1 MSLQMGLQQI
11 EHLERSILK
20 DKLKPYKDSSYSRK
34 WLKKARNRWLRRFK
48 KHIVPPLKYRKGWE
62 W

>member
-1 MSLQMGLQQI
+1 MSLQQGLQQI
-11 EHLERSILK
+11 EHLECPILK
-20 DKLKPYKDSSYSRK
+20 DKSKPYKDLSYSRK

-48 KHIVPPLKYRKGWE
+48 GIPPLKYRRGLE

>member
-11 EHLERSILK
+11 EHLEYSIFK
-20 DKLKPYKDSSYSRK
+20 DKSKPYKDRSYSRK
-34 WLKKARNRWLRRFK
+34 WLKRARNRWLRRFK
-48 KHIVPPLKYRKGWE
+48 GVPPLKYRRGWE

>member
-1 MSLQMGLQQI
+1 MSLQLGLQQI
-11 EHLERSILK
+11 EHLDHTILR
-20 DKLKPYKDSSYSRK
+20 DKLKRYKDLSYSRK

-48 KHIVPPLKYRKGWE
+48 KHLIPPLKYRRGWE